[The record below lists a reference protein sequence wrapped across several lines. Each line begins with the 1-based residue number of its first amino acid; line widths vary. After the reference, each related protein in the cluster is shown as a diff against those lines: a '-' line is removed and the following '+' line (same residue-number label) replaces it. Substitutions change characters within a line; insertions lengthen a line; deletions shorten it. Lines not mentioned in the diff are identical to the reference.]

1 MNVYMDISH
10 HRTWDDTL
18 SEVHEFDP
26 PGASSSP
33 PSAAAAARGR
43 GGRLALSVQAG
54 VKLLYQAFHAPWPM
68 RDRDLLLRRTRT
80 ICHRSQVD
88 PRAPPIPNPSVLLLP
103 SPSHERLLIHR

>member
-80 ICHRSQVD
+80 ICHRSQVV
-88 PRAPPIPNPSVLLLP
+88 PRAPPAPNPSALLRP